1 MPTHR
6 AAFGG
11 GVPLVNLDEHPSI
24 PCCLVLQLAD
34 KLTPTDIA
42 DGFGK
47 GVVLDH
53 VLDLQALDADRLV
66 FTNDASREFVLII
79 PSPISNL
86 GMNTGNFFANLGSVT
101 ARLLFLGK
109 PTLCLR
115 QLLLI
120 SGLHFWI
127 PPAFMPGEEE
137 VAARRQEFLPVLYI
151 CALMNTSVH
160 VLDKGTPSRETV
172 SSMVRGDPPG
182 A

>member
-1 MPTHR
+1 M
-6 AAFGG
+6 
-11 GVPLVNLDEHPSI
+11 DEHRTLSGERRRKNRGTVRG
-24 PCCLVLQLAD
+24 CHAATVQLGH
-34 KLTPTDIA
+34 KLTPTDVA

-120 SGLHFWI
+120 HL
-127 PPAFMPGEEE
+127 PAQAGSP
-137 VAARRQEFLPVLYI
+137 L
-151 CALMNTSVH
+151 
-160 VLDKGTPSRETV
+160 
-172 SSMVRGDPPG
+172 VRSL
-182 A
+182 